1 MKRHATLGLLL
12 LALAASASAR
22 AAAQGPTTDSLR
34 LDVLYA
40 AAQQHDPRTR
50 ELALREAQTAL
61 HLRTIANE
69 RLPSVSG
76 SAEEQYQSVVTAF
89 PGAVGRPGQSLL
101 HDTFDANLQLTQT
114 LFDPSRGAR
123 AGVERAQ
130 LARNRADVL
139 TALYTTRQQVNTAF
153 FQVAELSARHEAT
166 QATIT
171 DLEAQAQVAAARV
184 RNGAALASELS
195 TVRAELLRRRQDDEQ
210 ILADRDAAMRVLS
223 DLTGVAFRGNAQ
235 AALPA
240 LEQRVAEARAAD
252 SVRSRPEFE
261 RFARSRE
268 LLTRQAEVLETQL
281 KPRVSAFLRGGA
293 GRPGLNILNTTIQQY
308 WIAGLQ
314 LQWTPLDWG
323 HAARDRESLALE
335 RGVVDAEAQAFADAL
350 RRETTSDLATIDR
363 LQRTLASDDEIV
375 TLREQIV
382 RETTARFREG
392 EVTAAQY
399 VDRQTDLLSARITRA
414 QHRVQLAQA
423 RANYLTTL
431 GVQVH

>member
-1 MKRHATLGLLL
+1 MSRNGSLGILLV
-12 LALAASASAR
+12 ALTASAGAR
-22 AAAQGPTTDSLR
+22 AAAQTATPDSLR
-34 LDVLYA
+34 LDALYA

-50 ELALREAQTAL
+50 ELTIRESQTAL
-61 HLRTIANE
+61 RLRTIANE

-76 SAEEQYQSVVTAF
+76 TAEEQHQSVVTSF

-123 AGVERAQ
+123 EGVERAQ
-130 LARNRADVL
+130 LARNSADVL
-139 TALYTTRQQVNTAF
+139 TALYATRQQVNAAF
-153 FQVAELSARHEAT
+153 FQVAELSARHEAMR
-166 QATIT
+166 ATIT
-171 DLEAQAQVAAARV
+171 DLEAQAQVADARV
-184 RNGAALASELS
+184 RNGSALPSELS

-210 ILADRDAAMRVLS
+210 ILADRDAAMRVLA
-223 DLTGVAFRGNAQ
+223 DLTGVSFRTSAPV
-235 AALPA
+235 ALPS
-240 LEQRVAEARAAD
+240 LERFVAESRAQD
-252 SVRSRPEFE
+252 TVRSRPEFA

-268 LLTRQAEVLETQL
+268 LLARQSEVLETQL
-281 KPRVSAFLRGGA
+281 KPRVSAFVRGGA

-308 WIAGLQ
+308 WIAGVQ

-323 HAARDRESLALE
+323 HAARDREALALE

-375 TLREQIV
+375 ALREQIV
-382 RETTARFREG
+382 RETAARFRESTI
-392 EVTAAQY
+392 TAAEY

>member
-76 SAEEQYQSVVTAF
+76 SAEEQDQSVVTAF

-130 LARNRADVL
+130 LARDRADVL

-268 LLTRQAEVLETQL
+268 QLTRQAEVLETQL

>member
-1 MKRHATLGLLL
+1 MSRYGTLGLPLVV
-12 LALAASASAR
+12 LAASVGVR
-22 AAAQGPTTDSLR
+22 AEAQAPTADSLR

-50 ELALREAQTAL
+50 ELALRESQAAL
-61 HLRTIANE
+61 HLRTIRNE
-69 RLPSVSG
+69 LLPAVSAT
-76 SAEEQYQSVVTAF
+76 SLEQYQSVVTEF
-89 PGAVGRPGQSLL
+89 PGGLGRPGQSLL
-101 HDTFDANLQLTQT
+101 HDTFDANVQLTQT

-123 AGVERAQ
+123 EGVERAQ
-130 LARNRADVL
+130 LARNQADVL
-139 TALYTTRQQVNTAF
+139 TALYATRQQVNAAF
-153 FQVAELSARHEAT
+153 FQVANLSARHEAT
-166 QATIT
+166 RATIA
-171 DLEAQAQVAAARV
+171 DLEAQEQVASARV
-184 RNGAALASELS
+184 RNGAALTSELS

-210 ILADRDAAMRVLS
+210 ILADRAAAMRVLS
-223 DLTGVAFRGNAQ
+223 DLTGVTFRGNAQ
-235 AALPA
+235 VSLPA
-240 LEQRVAEARAAD
+240 LERLVAESRATD
-252 SVRSRPEFE
+252 TVRSRPEFA

-268 LLTRQAEVLETQL
+268 LLARQSEVLETQL

-293 GRPGLNILNTTIQQY
+293 GRPGLNILNTTLQQY
-308 WIAGLQ
+308 WIGGVQ

-375 TLREQIV
+375 ALREQIV
-382 RETTARFREG
+382 RETTARFREST
-392 EVTAAQY
+392 VTAAEY
-399 VDRQTDLLSARITRA
+399 VDRQTDLLTARITRA
-414 QHRVQLAQA
+414 QHRIELAQA

>member
-153 FQVAELSARHEAT
+153 FHVAELSARHEAT

-375 TLREQIV
+375 ALREQIV

>member
-1 MKRHATLGLLL
+1 MSRYGAVVLLL
-12 LALAASASAR
+12 LALAASTSAR
-22 AAAQGPTTDSLR
+22 AAAQAPTLDSLR
-34 LDVLYA
+34 LDVLYS

-50 ELALREAQTAL
+50 ELTLRESQTAL
-61 HLRTIANE
+61 NLRTIANE
-69 RLPSVSG
+69 RLPSVSAT
-76 SAEEQYQSVVTAF
+76 SYEQYQSVVTSF

-101 HDTFDANLQLTQT
+101 HDTFDANLQLTQS

-123 AGVERAQ
+123 EGVERAQ

-139 TALYTTRQQVNTAF
+139 TDLYSNRQHVNASF
-153 FQVAELSARHEAT
+153 FQVAELSARHEAML
-166 QATIT
+166 ATIT
-171 DLEAQAQVAAARV
+171 DLEAQARVAEARV
-184 RNGAALASELS
+184 RNGAALPSELA

-210 ILADRDAAMRVLS
+210 ILADREAAMRVLS
-223 DLTGVAFRGNAQ
+223 DLTGVAFRRDAPIV
-235 AALPA
+235 LPA
-240 LEQRVAEARAAD
+240 LERFVAESRATD
-252 SVRSRPEFE
+252 TVRARPEFE

-268 LLTRQAEVLETQL
+268 LLTQQAQVLETAL

-308 WIAGLQ
+308 WIAGVQ
-314 LQWTPLDWG
+314 MQWTPLDWG

-335 RGVVDAEAQAFADAL
+335 REVVNAEAQAFADAL
-350 RRETTSDLATIDR
+350 RREATTDLATIDR
-363 LQRTLASDDEIV
+363 LQRTIATDDEIV
-375 TLREQIV
+375 ALREQIV

-399 VDRQTDLLSARITRA
+399 VDRQTDLLTARITRA
-414 QHRVQLAQA
+414 QHRVELAQA

>member
-1 MKRHATLGLLL
+1 MSRHGILGLLL
-12 LALAASASAR
+12 VTLTASPSAW
-22 AAAQGPTTDSLR
+22 AAAQAPATDSLR
-34 LDVLYA
+34 LDALYA

-50 ELALREAQTAL
+50 ELTLRESQTAL

-123 AGVERAQ
+123 EGVELAQ

-139 TALYTTRQQVNTAF
+139 TALYTTRQQVNAAF
-153 FQVAELSARHEAT
+153 FQVAELSARHDAT
-166 QATIT
+166 LATIT
-171 DLEAQAQVAAARV
+171 DLEAQAQVAASRV

-223 DLTGVAFRGNAQ
+223 DLTGVTFRSNAQ
-235 AALPA
+235 VALPA
-240 LEQRVAEARAAD
+240 LERSVAESRAMD
-252 SVRSRPEFE
+252 TVRSRPEFE

-268 LLTRQAEVLETQL
+268 LLTRQSEVLETQL

-314 LQWTPLDWG
+314 LQWMPLDWG

-335 RGVVDAEAQAFADAL
+335 RGVVDAEQQAFADAL

-363 LQRTLASDDEIV
+363 LQRILASDDEIV
-375 TLREQIV
+375 ALREQIV

-423 RANYLTTL
+423 RANYLTIL